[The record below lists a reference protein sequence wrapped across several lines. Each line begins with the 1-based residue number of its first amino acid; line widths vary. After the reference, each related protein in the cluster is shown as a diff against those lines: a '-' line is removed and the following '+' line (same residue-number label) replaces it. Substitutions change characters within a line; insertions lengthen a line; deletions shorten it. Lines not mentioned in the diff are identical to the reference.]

1 MAERNATVPA
11 DNRIEFRMGI
21 NLGDIA
27 VEDGEFFGDGVNVA
41 ARLKGLAEPAGFVLK
56 ASAPAPDRPG
66 GDRAL

>member
-41 ARLKGLAEPAGFVLK
+41 ARLKGLQSLRD
-56 ASAPAPDRPG
+56 SS
-66 GDRAL
+66 